1 MEQKIDLDALEAALA
16 KSTPGEWRIWKEHFS
31 VHAGIIENT
40 PSRLRTAKNGGQIC
54 DCEDSQ
60 DSLARNRANARLI
73 CLAHNALPAL
83 IAELRELRA
92 RVTPEVIGEKHRD
105 GNWWMVWEPDYEQ
118 WFKCRWMM
126 GSWRI
131 SGTVS
136 DRLYGTPTHAL
147 PILPAPEGPDAT
159 PR

>member
-1 MEQKIDLDALEAALA
+1 MNLNHIEAIEELLA
-16 KSTPGEWRIWKEHFS
+16 AIPGYEMDGLHGA
-31 VHAGIIENT
+31 VQ
-40 PSRLRTAKNGGQIC
+40 TAWDQI
-54 DCEDSQ
+54 
-60 DSLARNRANARLI
+60 
-73 CLAHNALPAL
+73 HNALPAL
-83 IAELRELRA
+83 LAAA
-92 RVTPEVIGEKHRD
+92 RLTVPEVIGEKHRD
-105 GNWWMVWEPDYEQ
+105 GNWWMVWAPDYEQ

-147 PILPAPEGPDAT
+147 PMLPAPEAPDAT

>member
-1 MEQKIDLDALEAALA
+1 MSQTNNHAA
-16 KSTPGEWRIWKEHFS
+16 R
-31 VHAGIIENT
+31 
-40 PSRLRTAKNGGQIC
+40 
-54 DCEDSQ
+54 
-60 DSLARNRANARLI
+60 
-73 CLAHNALPAL
+73 
-83 IAELRELRA
+83 LRELTQQELDMAKLFTPMYGSGLIAACKADAAALLAAA
-92 RVTPEVIGEKHRD
+92 RLTVPEEIGEKHRD
-105 GNWWMVWEPDYEQ
+105 GNWWMVWAPDYEQ

-147 PILPAPEGPDAT
+147 PMLPAPEAPDAT

>member
-1 MEQKIDLDALEAALA
+1 MPRLTPAELDALEAAHKA
-16 KSTPGEWRIWKEHFS
+16 ATPGD
-31 VHAGIIENT
+31 V
-40 PSRLRTAKNGGQIC
+40 RLLPNGGAGM
-54 DCEDSQ
+54 DEDPTYWGILGGEGYYDGPGSGGFNL
-60 DSLARNRANARLI
+60 SGFIGEAEARRLV
-73 CLAHNALPAL
+73 LSYNALPAL
-83 IAELRELRA
+83 LAAA
-92 RVTPEVIGEKHRD
+92 RLTVPEVIGEKHRD

-126 GSWRI
+126 GRWRI

-147 PILPAPEGPDAT
+147 PMLPAPEAPDAT